1 MGRKKKQQG
10 NPKLAIG
17 YVRVSK
23 RDQELSPEAQRQQI
37 MRWAEK
43 RGIVVV
49 EIHTDKGV
57 SGSRPLDKR
66 PGLMHAISDLK
77 ESGSGVLIVAKRDR
91 LARDVLVA
99 AMVERLVEKTG
110 AQIQSADGAGNGKSP
125 EQLLLRGMIDLLAQY
140 ERAMIRARTKAA
152 ADEKRRRGER
162 WGQIPYGKKLGP
174 DGKTLI
180 DDPREQQA
188 IEVIRK
194 QRAEGECLRRICLYL
209 DLAKLPPR
217 TAKTWSVP
225 TLHNICQRLGIE
237 RGPRH
242 GFVPVKDLDA
252 IES

>member
-1 MGRKKKQQG
+1 MGRRKKRAG
-10 NPKLAIG
+10 DPKKAVG
-17 YVRVSK
+17 YIRVSK
-23 RDQELSPEAQRQQI
+23 REQALSPEAQARQI
-37 MRWAEK
+37 KCWAKK
-43 RGIVVV
+43 RGVTIVATH
-49 EIHTDKGV
+49 IDRGV
-57 SGSRPLDKR
+57 SGSRPLDRR
-66 PGLMHAISDLK
+66 PALMHALSDLK
-77 ESGSGVLIVAKRDR
+77 ESGCGVLIVAKRDR

-110 AQIQSADGAGNGKSP
+110 AQIQSADGAGNGDSP

-180 DDPREQQA
+180 DHPREQRA
-188 IEVIRK
+188 IEVIRA

-217 TAKTWSVP
+217 SAATWSVT
-225 TLHNICQRLGIE
+225 TLHNICQRLRIP

-242 GFVPVKDLDA
+242 GFVPIKNQD
-252 IES
+252 